1 MPRNIKVG
9 INGFGRIGRELTR
22 QLAKN
27 PNVDVA
33 LVNDPGVD
41 PEDLKNTAYALRRDS
56 AHGTTPVD
64 QEGNTL
70 KVGDEQFGFTALKD
84 PKQIPWEKHDVDIVV
99 DCTPLTQREFLEGH
113 LRPSVQH
120 VIKSSPADVDATL
133 VYGVNLDAL
142 DIKSDHLLSN
152 ASCTTNCSTAVLK
165 PMLEE
170 FGIVSGSLEST
181 HAATANNP
189 SVDGMNLRKP
199 ERGRS
204 IINNFIPTSTGAAKA
219 IPKVIPELDGKLMAS
234 ATRGPVQD
242 GSIVTFS
249 LVLKEAATAE
259 QVNAALIKWAE
270 GPLKGVLGITDEKLV
285 SEDIVGRTEAAIVQ
299 LDETQ
304 AVGQQVVI
312 KAWYDNES
320 GFVAQLVRNLQHVAA
335 KAGYGAE
342 SGQQVAAK
350 AQQLG

>member
-1 MPRNIKVG
+1 MGKVRIG

-27 PNVDVA
+27 PDVQVA

-41 PEDLKNTAYALRRDS
+41 PDKAKDAAYALRHDS
-56 AHGTTPVD
+56 AHGQTEVEV
-64 QEGNTL
+64 EGKEL

-84 PKQIPWEKHDVDIVV
+84 PKQIPWEKHDVDVV
-99 DCTPLTQREFLEGH
+99 IDCTPLTQREFLEGH
-113 LRPSVQH
+113 LRPGMQH

-142 DIKSDHLLSN
+142 DVKSDHLLSN

-189 SVDGMNLRKP
+189 SVDGMNLSKP

-249 LVLKEAATAE
+249 LVLEKAATADE
-259 QVNAALIKWAE
+259 VNAVLQKWAQ
-270 GPLKGVLGITDEKLV
+270 GPLQGVLGVTDEKLV

-299 LDETQ
+299 LAETQ

-320 GFVAQLVRNLQHVAA
+320 GFVAQLVRNLQHLAA
-335 KAGYGAE
+335 KAGYGDSGAQE
-342 SGQQVAAK
+342 SAAK

>member
-1 MPRNIKVG
+1 MVKKVRVG

-27 PNVDVA
+27 PDVDVA

-41 PEDLKNTAYALRRDS
+41 PKDVKGAGYALRHDS
-56 AHGTTPVD
+56 AHG
-64 QEGNTL
+64 NTEVTAEDGQL

-84 PKQIPWEKHDVDIVV
+84 PKEIPWEQHDVDVVV
-99 DCTPLTQREFLEGH
+99 DCTPLTSREFLEGH
-113 LRPSVQH
+113 LRPSIQH
-120 VIKSSPADVDATL
+120 VIKSSPAEVDATL
-133 VYGVNLDAL
+133 VYGVNLDQL
-142 DIKSDHLLSN
+142 DVKSDHLLSN

-165 PMLEE
+165 PMLDA

-249 LVLKEAATAE
+249 LVLEKAATADE
-259 QVNAALIKWAE
+259 VNAILKQAAE
-270 GPLKGVLGITDEKLV
+270 GPLKGVLGVTDEKLA

-299 LDETQ
+299 LPETQ

-312 KAWYDNES
+312 KAWYDNEA
-320 GFVAQLVRNLQHVAA
+320 GFVAQLVRNLQHLAA
-335 KAGYGAE
+335 KAGYDQEPAQAGA
-342 SGQQVAAK
+342 AR
-350 AQQLG
+350 AQNLG